1 MNILLLNNMINNSLF
16 YCKNKDNYPPFKNGL
31 YLEEYFLEN
40 FIKNK
45 PQLKRTYIPALW
57 TNFQIEDWFH
67 ERKGEMLDALNNWI
81 SNNPPG
87 EEGYFTVVQHDDGPK
102 LQLPEN
108 TIVYGACSGNIPIP
122 LIYQDVNDT
131 LLKMNK
137 KPFHEKEIL
146 CSFVGNNTNYVR
158 RLVLN
163 SKILNE
169 TPGFKIINSGGWS
182 ADVNKDLQQ
191 TFIDTTIN
199 SKFALAPRGYGRSS
213 FRFFECFLLGTIPV
227 YVWDDVE
234 WLPFK
239 DIIDYSRL
247 CVSIH
252 IYDLNDLEKILSSI
266 DEEQYT
272 SMWNYYHE
280 VKYLFELEG
289 MTHEIIRQMSI

>member
-1 MNILLLNNMINNSLF
+1 MIQNSLF

-31 YLEEYFLEN
+31 YLEEYFLEK
-40 FIKNK
+40 FIKHNV
-45 PQLKRTYIPALW
+45 PLKRKYIPSLW
-57 TNFQIEDWFH
+57 TNFQIEHWFD
-67 ERKGEMLDALNNWI
+67 ERKGEMQDALNNWLT
-81 SNNPPG
+81 NNPPS

-102 LQLPEN
+102 LKLPEN
-108 TIVYGACSGNIPIP
+108 TLVYGACSGNIPIP
-122 LIYQDVNDT
+122 LIYQDVNHT

-137 KPFHEKEIL
+137 KMFHEKQIL

-158 RLVLN
+158 RLILDN
-163 SKILNE
+163 KILNQI
-169 TPGFKIINSGGWS
+169 PCFKIINSGGWS
-182 ADVNKDLQQ
+182 PVVNQDLQN
-191 TFIDTTIN
+191 TFIETTID
-199 SKFALAPRGYGRSS
+199 SKYALAPRGYGRGS

-239 DIIDYSRL
+239 DLIDYKRL

-266 DEEQYT
+266 DEEQYAN
-272 SMWNYYHE
+272 MWNYYNE

-289 MTHEIIRQMSI
+289 MSCEIIRQNLANN

>member
-1 MNILLLNNMINNSLF
+1 MINNSLF

-45 PQLKRTYIPALW
+45 PQLKRTYIPSLW
-57 TNFQIEDWFH
+57 TNFQIEDWFD
-67 ERKGEMLDALNNWI
+67 ERKGEMQNALNIWLT
-81 SNNPPG
+81 NNPPC

-102 LQLPEN
+102 LELPAN

-122 LIYQDVNDT
+122 LIYQDMNHT
-131 LLKMNK
+131 LLNMNK
-137 KPFHEKEIL
+137 KTFHEKEIL

-158 RLVLN
+158 QLVLN
-163 SKILNE
+163 SKILIE

-182 ADVNKDLQQ
+182 SDVNKDLQQ
-191 TFIDTTIN
+191 TFIETTIN
-199 SKFALAPRGYGRSS
+199 SKFALAPRGYGRGS

-227 YVWDDVE
+227 YVWDDIE

-252 IYDLNDLEKILSSI
+252 IYDVNDLEKLLSSI
-266 DEEQYT
+266 HEEQYT
-272 SMWNYYHE
+272 SMWNYYNK

-289 MTHEIIRQMSI
+289 MTREVIRRVSI